1 MVLVD
6 RMAVADTARCY
17 RRYGVVVTTV
27 VLIVVLR
34 LVTRNRSEGRD
45 SDQHELDPKAFREL
59 VNRPDVYTLD
69 VHVPEQRHVDGTDA
83 FIPYDSIRDHR
94 NLLPD
99 EDTPIALYCRSDGM
113 SREVTAVLSELG
125 YEEIHLLRGGIQAWN
140 ERDLPLSEHRFG
152 EPGVRTDSLES
163 DSHTDPDDEDDP

>member
-1 MVLVD
+1 MLPPD
-6 RMAVADTARCY
+6 RTGGSESVYHDCDPDT
-17 RRYGVVVTTV
+17 
-27 VLIVVLR
+27 
-34 LVTRNRSEGRD
+34 
-45 SDQHELDPKAFREL
+45 FREL

-125 YEEIHLLRGGIQAWN
+125 YEEIHLLRGGVQAWN

-152 EPGVRTDSLES
+152 EPGVRVDSLES
-163 DSHTDPDDEDDP
+163 GDHTDPDDEDDP

>member
-1 MVLVD
+1 MLPPD
-6 RMAVADTARCY
+6 RTGGSESVYHDCDPDT
-17 RRYGVVVTTV
+17 
-27 VLIVVLR
+27 
-34 LVTRNRSEGRD
+34 
-45 SDQHELDPKAFREL
+45 FREL

-94 NLLPD
+94 DLLPE

-113 SREVTAVLSELG
+113 SREVTDVLSELG
-125 YEEIHLLRGGIQAWN
+125 YEEIHHLRGGIQAWN

-152 EPGVRTDSLES
+152 EPGVRTDSSES
-163 DSHTDPDDEDDP
+163 DGHTDPDDGDDP